1 MPASS
6 KADVTTNLL
15 LSLAWLGELDK
26 TQVQRLCL
34 SNRSISTVEK
44 TLTALRKDSLV
55 EPRSWYISVD
65 GIPHE
70 QPSLWALTK
79 KGHELIVG
87 HDQYPPKP
95 APIGPKRLIGHDY
108 RTNETIITLVEHARR
123 SDLSGI
129 YVQYEVRLDPTQP
142 RPRMDAL
149 LIIQT
154 GGGYARTDL
163 VPWSKDPAI
172 EDEARWRFAIESD
185 SDTEPIAVIEGKA
198 RAYRAVHRDPTWHD
212 WWRAQWGPLPFTIWV
227 VPNPPRLYAV
237 HEAWERTWPTGTW
250 MLTTEKSLPLNK
262 WLVYVNRES
271 RGGRI
276 EGFPHPRPKPQPV
289 AQRALPAPAAPAIPA
304 TPAPPA
310 AAESRPTHMA
320 ALEVVQ
326 PAQET
331 AVSSAPPLPT
341 PQAQPIRVM
350 PMLPP
355 PRPIGPPFER
365 PDTWEPEGFPWTFTV
380 KAGLSAFLVSVAI
393 TATLLY
399 GMAGLT
405 WARAWGATLLWVVA
419 GCTLIGLVAWKH
431 DTWWLGSPD
440 VGRVVNRGTMLL
452 GLTLLVLPTGFS
464 RWSWAVFGP
473 VPDNGPV
480 LVADPAVPAP
490 ATLLALPP
498 GPSST
503 PASSPTPGTC
513 GLATV
518 SAPRGLRL
526 RASPATAGAIIETL
540 RQHTQLEL
548 LCDTHDAGGIRWA
561 HVRTGAGEGWVAEAE
576 GDWRYLIRP

>member
-26 TQVQRLCL
+26 TQLQRLCL

-44 TLTALRKDSLV
+44 TLTALRKDGLV

-79 KGHELIVG
+79 KGHELIAG

-108 RTNETIITLVEHARR
+108 RTNETIITLVEHARP

-198 RAYRAVHRDPTWHD
+198 RAYRAVHRDSTWRD

-237 HEAWERTWPTGTW
+237 HEAWERTWPAGTW

-262 WLVYVNRES
+262 WLVYLNRKS
-271 RGGRI
+271 SGGRI
-276 EGFPHPRPKPQPV
+276 EGFPHPSPKPQP
-289 AQRALPAPAAPAIPA
+289 AANHALPAPAAPAIPPA
-304 TPAPPA
+304 PAPPPA
-310 AAESRPTHMA
+310 AKAQPTHVA
-320 ALEVVQ
+320 ALDVSQ
-326 PAQET
+326 PARET
-331 AVSSAPPLPT
+331 AFPSAPPLPT
-341 PQAQPIRVM
+341 PQPIRVM

-355 PRPIGPPFER
+355 PQPIGPPFER
-365 PDTWEPEGFPWTFTV
+365 PDDWEPAGFPWTFTA
-380 KAGLSAFLVSVAI
+380 KAGLSAFLVSVAF
-393 TATLLY
+393 TAVLLY
-399 GMAGLT
+399 GVAVWNWMEV
-405 WARAWGATLLWVVA
+405 WRQTLLWAIA
-419 GCTLIGLVAWKH
+419 GSTLIGLVRWKG
-431 DTWWLGSPD
+431 DSWWIGDLD
-440 VGRVVNRGTMLL
+440 VGRRVNRGTVLL
-452 GLTLLVLPTGFS
+452 GLTLLVLPTGFG
-464 RWSWAVFGP
+464 RWSWTAFGP
-473 VPDNGPV
+473 VPD
-480 LVADPAVPAP
+480 DVPA
-490 ATLLALPP
+490 LVEALPAP
-498 GPSST
+498 TVEAPTVLPSALSIAPEAT
-503 PASSPTPGTC
+503 PTSPTC

-518 SAPRGLRL
+518 AAARGLRL

-540 RQHTQLEL
+540 PQHTQIEL
-548 LCDTHDAGGIRWA
+548 LCATYDAGGIRWA

-576 GDWRYLIRP
+576 GDRRYLIRP